1 MTQSA
6 AALNVGLQGFLSWAE
21 QERGAAPPARTAD
34 AVLTLLAL
42 RGADRRAGVP
52 EPTSQLLR
60 QVLLDD
66 LPVLLAAT
74 PAELEALPGVLTALV
89 DRVRA
94 AGRLNAKRRARLL
107 AAVDDLMPE
116 ARGAAA
122 SPWKLT
128 WPRWYASLL
137 RADGVDADDPDAV
150 RAWLA
155 AHDALPHADRPELP
169 APLHRADVTART
181 FAVRASLTERLLAAF
196 ARDVEAPSPAG
207 PLLPVTPA
215 LSADRPEDALTEE
228 LERIAAALVDRWSA
242 AGLSEALAGPFAQLA
257 PGPEAMPHMALADR
271 LLDEH
276 LDYYGDSGV
285 PLPPPQALPAPDE
298 ILGLLHAAPLPATL
312 ATGAADDE
320 ELRPLAEQCGFPGP
334 ADIVWESGTPEEA
347 VELAANILALEADR
361 IPTASAAGPEAAD
374 EGYGLDAVHVLYA
387 LYERGGTPDS
397 VARKASDMA
406 DWRVDPEL
414 EDAPVE
420 VPDTAAAY
428 TAPYVTPSAADLS
441 ALLGL
446 PGLTEDDRAELDAH
460 ARALAVVV
468 DRLAETGCVFRTG
481 DAYGLTS
488 FGSAVLRHVL
498 TAAHVAAP
506 DLGTALSWSAAE
518 TVRAVQGWPLA
529 VAAAVLGQWAEAH
542 GGDPAWSQ
550 LLGALSAARAADLP
564 QVATPAV
571 FARLDRAGIP
581 ATALRAALADPVLGG
596 YARRSLLARGE
607 DAPEDAVPQSA
618 RAVLLLEDLDQAWLA
633 DRRVLVTAEAEDR
646 APKTPPTALPDAFDT
661 AAAAWPD
668 GPAGLLRALAAAD
681 AGPALRVL
689 TDLADRHPDPRVASA
704 ASHEAKNAETPARKR
719 KRTR

>member
-1 MTQSA
+1 MTQS
-6 AALNVGLQGFLSWAE
+6 AALNVGLQDFLSWAE
-21 QERGAAPPARTAD
+21 QERGTALPARTAD

-52 EPTSQLLR
+52 EPTPQLLK
-60 QVLLDD
+60 QVLHDD
-66 LPVLLAAT
+66 APVLLAAVQ
-74 PAELEALPGVLTALV
+74 AELDALPDVLTALV

-107 AAVDDLMPE
+107 DAVDDLVPG
-116 ARGAAA
+116 ARSAAA

-181 FAVRASLTERLLAAF
+181 FAVRAWLTERLLAAF

-228 LERIAAALVDRWSA
+228 LERIAATLVDRWSA

-257 PGPEAMPHMALADR
+257 PGPETMPHMALADR

-285 PLPPPQALPAPDE
+285 PLPPPQALPDPDE

-334 ADIVWESGTPEEA
+334 ADVVWESGTPEEA
-347 VELAANILALEADR
+347 LELAANVLALEADR
-361 IPTASAAGPEAAD
+361 IPAASAGPEAAD
-374 EGYGLDAVHVLYA
+374 EGYDLDAVHVLYA
-387 LYERGGTPDS
+387 LYERGGTPGS

-406 DWRVDPEL
+406 DWRVDPDL
-414 EDAPVE
+414 EDAPVD

-428 TAPYVTPSAADLS
+428 TAPYVTPAAADLS
-441 ALLGL
+441 ATLGI

-481 DAYGLTS
+481 DVYGLTS
-488 FGSAVLRHVL
+488 FGSAVLRYVL

-506 DLGTALSWSAAE
+506 DLQTALSWNAE
-518 TVRAVQGWPLA
+518 DTVRAAQAWPIA
-529 VAAAVLGQWAEAH
+529 VAAAELGQWAEAH
-542 GGDPAWSQ
+542 GGEPAWSQ
-550 LLGALSAARAADLP
+550 LLGALSAARGADLP
-564 QVATPAV
+564 HVATPAV
-571 FARLDRAGIP
+571 FARLDRAEIP
-581 ATALRAALADPVLGG
+581 ATALRAALADPVIGG

-607 DAPEDAVPQSA
+607 DAPEDAVPENA
-618 RAVLLLEDLDQAWLA
+618 RAVLLLEDLDRAWLA
-633 DRRVLVTAEAEDR
+633 DRRAQVTAGAGEGE
-646 APKTPPTALPDAFDT
+646 PETPPRALLDAFDT
-661 AAAAWPD
+661 AAATWP
-668 GPAGLLRALAAAD
+668 GGSAGLLRALAAAG
-681 AGPALRVL
+681 AASALRVL
-689 TDLADRHPDPRVASA
+689 TDLADRHPDPRVVSA
-704 ASHEAKNAETPARKR
+704 AAHEAKSAETPARKR
-719 KRTR
+719 KRAR